1 MIPSR
6 ALAAGANSM
15 KTMYWYMSGLFVT
28 LMYIYL
34 LAVQY
39 VRGDSESIDFNYH
52 NHESLTAILYNLSAK
67 HPDLCRLY
75 SIGKTVQGKPIYD
88 CG

>member
-1 MIPSR
+1 
-6 ALAAGANSM
+6 M
-15 KTMYWYMSGLFVT
+15 KTMYWYASGLFIA

-39 VRGDSESIDFNYH
+39 VRGDVTDIDFTYH
-52 NHESLTAILYNLSAK
+52 NHDSMTAILYNLSSR

-75 SIGKTVQGKPIYD
+75 SIGKSVQGELYYIRKAKKNNKT
-88 CG
+88 CA